1 MTTQNWHELSVSH
14 PVVLRAYH
22 FLMLLYGCFSDTWSH
37 PMVEDDVRKYS
48 IFDPVGRENVSHIP
62 LKTRVNATLIM
73 KFSVYSK
80 DN

>member
-1 MTTQNWHELSVSH
+1 
-14 PVVLRAYH
+14 
-22 FLMLLYGCFSDTWSH
+22 
-37 PMVEDDVRKYS
+37 MVEDDVRKYS

-62 LKTRVNATLIM
+62 LKARVNATLIM